1 MTSIFKLGAVALALQ
16 VLPVVAAP
24 VPAPVHHI
32 IVTDISGSMYS
43 DLPELRVHLKN
54 KLATLVGPNDTVS
67 LVWFSGR
74 GQFGTIVEAMKVNGV
89 ADLSSLHTAIDRFL
103 VPTGLTGF
111 KEPLQEV
118 ANIID
123 RLKKKVP
130 GALFNM
136 NFMTDGYDN
145 QWSDKEILDLCKVL
159 STKLDSAAIIE
170 YGYYCNR
177 PLLTKMAET
186 LGGKLVFSEDFQ
198 SYAAAFAGSLGG
210 STKKVP
216 VKLDHTPTEGYV
228 FALAGENLLT
238 FTPDADNVVLLPEG
252 LSSVAYFVAEAGE
265 AFDHVKHTDAL
276 IFAAVVPLAQRM
288 QTDSLFSVL
297 GALGDVALVQNF
309 SNCFS
314 KEDYSRFQA
323 DALAAAADPA
333 KRYLDGYDPAAV
345 PKEDAYTVLELLSDL
360 SSSDENL
367 FYPYH
372 SAFAY
377 ERIGAAREANDEEV
391 RFVVADKAKGYS
403 INGVVWNEDRPN
415 VSVRVRVEGKV
426 ELPKSRLAP
435 LPASVDSFI
444 YRNYTIIKD
453 GIVHT
458 RKLPV
463 SLTEAVF
470 AKLQANG
477 LLAGETWAEGQ
488 VFVLEFPKLPVI
500 NRMMVRG
507 TTAKETF
514 GAVVELALLKG
525 AQKVFNDWRTRIS
538 PKVSATY
545 VALYGEAATEYL
557 KDVGVT
563 EYNGFNPPSTTVK
576 SGDFYMAKELKIA
589 VKGLSSLPKVLDV
602 ENAIDA
608 ASGGKKKLKIGEF
621 VMAGAIQRL
630 DAFMGSAAYTGA
642 ADGSA
647 LLATWLEGEQKAI
660 TAKTRELMERLAQHK
675 FSVVVGHIWFSDMPS
690 MDDNTLDIEMP
701 GYGPVTVT
709 ANLKDVQIA
718 L

>member
-1 MTSIFKLGAVALALQ
+1 MTPIFKLGAVALALQ

-24 VPAPVHHI
+24 IPAPIHHI

-43 DLPELRVHLKN
+43 DLPELRTHLKN

-123 RLKKKVP
+123 RLKKKAP

-216 VKLDHTPTEGYV
+216 VKLDYVPTEGYV

-238 FTPDADNVVLLPEG
+238 FTPDADNVVLVPEG
-252 LSSVAYFVAEAGE
+252 LSTIAYFVAEAGLS
-265 AFDHVKHTDAL
+265 FDHAKHTDAH

-288 QTDSLFSVL
+288 QTEQLFSVL

-309 SNCFS
+309 ASCFS

-323 DALAAAADPA
+323 DALAAAVEPA
-333 KRYLDGYDPAAV
+333 KRYAAGYDPAAV

-360 SSSDENL
+360 SGSEDNL

-377 ERIGAAREANDEEV
+377 ERIGAAREANDEAV
-391 RFVVADKAKGYS
+391 RFAVGDKSKGYR

-415 VSVRVRVEGKV
+415 VSIRVKV
-426 ELPKSRLAP
+426 DGDVSLPKSR
-435 LPASVDSFI
+435 PAVVPATIASFI
-444 YRNYTIIKD
+444 YRNYTIVKD

-477 LLAGETWAEGQ
+477 LLAGETWAAGK

-500 NRMMVRG
+500 NRKMVRG

-514 GAVVELALLKG
+514 GAVVELALLKA
-525 AQKVFNDWRTRIS
+525 AQKVFNDWRERIS

-545 VALYGEAATEYL
+545 LALYGELGTEYL
-557 KDVGVT
+557 KSAGVT
-563 EYNGFNPPSTTVK
+563 EYNGFNPAGTTVK

-589 VKGLSSLPKVLDV
+589 IKGMSSLPKVLDV
-602 ENAIDA
+602 ENAMD
-608 ASGGKKKLKIGEF
+608 SKKKLKIGEF
-621 VMAGAIQRL
+621 AMAGAIQRL
-630 DAFMGSAAYTGA
+630 DAFMTATAYTSA
-642 ADGSA
+642 TDGNA
-647 LLATWLEGEQKAI
+647 LLATWLEAEQKAI
-660 TAKTRELMERLAQHK
+660 TAQTRALMERLAQHK

-690 MDDNTLDIEMP
+690 MDDNTLDIDVP
-701 GYGPVTVT
+701 GFGPVAVT
-709 ANLKDVQIA
+709 ANLKDVQVA